1 MSHLLL
7 DQVGC
12 RGTTVA
18 LAVAVLFL
26 CGCERK
32 AAPDIAL
39 DPDVVAMVGTRKI
52 RVADLERE
60 LAARG
65 ATARTEAVLQEMIRF
80 EAQLAEARRTGIDAE
95 PETQRAIERMLV
107 SRLEE
112 RQRGAGQPSV
122 TEAEVTALYES
133 EIDRHTLPAAV
144 RGGVIRIGVSTK
156 ADESSRR
163 RKADLAADLRSRA
176 ESLDE
181 PGYHALVRENSDDTA
196 TRYNRG
202 DTGWITATDDGS
214 LPGAVAEA
222 LRSLRTN
229 GAISPV
235 IETTN
240 AFLFVRLYATRP
252 RTRRP
257 LQEIADGLR
266 HRILLGKS
274 EERDREHLRRILGS
288 VPIRTNSAA
297 LAGLS
302 SRHATHPSNPSPP
315 RPQTP

>member
-1 MSHLLL
+1 VSHVRF
-7 DQVGC
+7 DHVVC
-12 RGTTVA
+12 RGTFVA
-18 LAVAVLFL
+18 IAIAALFL
-26 CGCERK
+26 CGCKRK
-32 AAPDIAL
+32 AATVNAL
-39 DPDVVAMVGTRKI
+39 DTDVLAVVGTREI
-52 RVADLERE
+52 RAADLERE
-60 LAARG
+60 LASRGPAARP
-65 ATARTEAVLQEMIRF
+65 EAVLEEMIRF
-80 EAQLAEARRTGIDAE
+80 EARLSEARRTGIDAE

-122 TEAEVTALYES
+122 TDAEVTALYES

-144 RGGVIRIGVSTK
+144 RGGVLRIGVSTK

-163 RKADLAADLRSRA
+163 RKGELAAELRSRA

-181 PGYHALVRENSDDTA
+181 PGYHALVRESSDDTA

-214 LPGAVAEA
+214 LPVAVAEA

-315 RPQTP
+315 RNPTP

>member
-1 MSHLLL
+1 MIHLRFEHL
-7 DQVGC
+7 GC
-12 RGTTVA
+12 RGPFGA
-18 LAVAVLFL
+18 LAMAALIL
-26 CGCERK
+26 CGCGRK
-32 AAPDIAL
+32 AAPGNAL
-39 DPDVVAMVGTRKI
+39 DPDVLAVVGTREI

-65 ATARTEAVLQEMIRF
+65 PTARTEAVLQEMIRF
-80 EAQLAEARRTGIDAE
+80 EAQLAEARRAGIDAE

-112 RQRGAGQPSV
+112 RRRAAAPPSV
-122 TEAEVTALYES
+122 SDAEVTALYES
-133 EIDRHTLPAAV
+133 EIDRHTLPAAA
-144 RGGVIRIGVSTK
+144 RGGVLRIGVSTK
-156 ADESSRR
+156 ADPSARR
-163 RKADLAADLRSRA
+163 RKAELAAELRSRA

-181 PGYHALVRENSDDTA
+181 PGYHALVRESSDDTA

-202 DTGWITATDDGS
+202 DTGWISETDHGS
-214 LPGAVAEA
+214 LPVAVAEA

-257 LQEIADGLR
+257 LHEIADGLR

-288 VPIRTNSAA
+288 VPIRTNSAG
-297 LAGLS
+297 LAGLP

-315 RPQTP
+315 RPPTP